1 MSKRL
6 RAPSLDAT
14 DSTPVQKKTRSA
26 DSNSGNTQEVLDLTH
41 SPPPEHYHSA
51 SPAPAQVAVE
61 PPQKSKGE
69 RLGESAAPNTRQLHG
84 LTLIPEE
91 YITGQITA
99 VYGFYNQP
107 ELKLVEWRGL
117 RREAPVFVCS

>member
-1 MSKRL
+1 M
-6 RAPSLDAT
+6 LDAT
-14 DSTPVQKKTRSA
+14 DNTPAQKKTRSA
-26 DSNSGNTQEVLDLTH
+26 DSNSSNTQEVLDLTH
-41 SPPPEHYHSA
+41 SPPPERYHST

-91 YITGQITA
+91 YIASQTAA
-99 VYGFYNQP
+99 VYNFHKQP
-107 ELKLVEWRGL
+107 KLKLVEWRGL
-117 RREAPVFVCS
+117 R